1 MCQVLSVFISKIVQ
15 LQAKKFKNRSKFC
28 KRAEKFFI
36 SSHFLKHFLLVSRR
50 VFIVGLILDACGIPE
65 AGSRFAARFA
75 AHTRLFDLRCGSW
88 GLHLARSALLAA
100 PPPRTAPRRRMT
112 GWAGNQRPGSGR
124 CAPGRPRTSSSRSPG
139 STRPHAAM
147 SRVTE
152 LSRRLASDILDDS
165 TLSNVLRTSFERS
178 LAQRPRAPP
187 APHQIFVRWG
197 AHTSAPSTRVRL
209 IICTSA
215 WARGWA
221 QGRQASGQAY
231 GAQMNTVW

>member
-1 MCQVLSVFISKIVQ
+1 M
-15 LQAKKFKNRSKFC
+15 KKQ
-28 KRAEKFFI
+28 KFFI
-36 SSHFLKHFLLVSRR
+36 SSHFLYLKTLSFSFTARIYRR
-50 VFIVGLILDACGIPE
+50 LRFMLCMRDPRA
-65 AGSRFAARFA
+65 AGSRFALRGTHTAVRPSLRELGA
-75 AHTRLFDLRCGSW
+75 APGTWC
-88 GLHLARSALLAA
+88 SAGG

-112 GWAGNQRPGSGR
+112 GWAGTQRPGSGR

-221 QGRQASGQAY
+221 QGRQASGQAC
-231 GAQMNTVW
+231 GVQMNTVW